1 MARRKSLIKI
11 PFFKVKINSK
21 TIFNILGFV
30 GVAAS
35 FLLFLS
41 FLHFIQTEE
50 TGGALLAQINEIL
63 VLNFGGISI
72 FIPFI
77 ALLVSAHFFN
87 SKKLKFI
94 KPNITIGLI
103 ILFRHSL

>member
-21 TIFNILGFV
+21 TVFNILGFI
-30 GVAAS
+30 GVALS

-41 FLHFIQTEE
+41 FVWFIQTNEE
-50 TGGALLAQINEIL
+50 GGALLSQINEIL
-63 VLNFGGISI
+63 VLNFGGVSI

-77 ALLVSAHFFN
+77 VLLISAHFFN
-87 SKKLKFI
+87 SKK
-94 KPNITIGLI
+94 
-103 ILFRHSL
+103 